1 MYKTILVPLDL
12 SSRAEKILS
21 HVEDLAQCN
30 QANVILLHVLD
41 PDAPPS
47 DIHLRDLAGRQSLS
61 DLLQHGA
68 EEYLAGCRK
77 RLADKGISVQTR
89 VYWGSVVDSIIK
101 VAEETGADL
110 IAMASHGRSG
120 LAMVFYG
127 SVAAGILHR
136 ANRPLLLIRSL
147 EGEAPAPQ

>member
-12 SSRAEKILS
+12 STRAEKILA
-21 HVEDLAQCN
+21 HVEDLALSN
-30 QANVILLHVLD
+30 KANVVLLHVLD

-47 DIHLRDLAGRQSLS
+47 DIHLKDLMGRQSLS

-68 EEYLAGCRK
+68 EEYLAACRK
-77 RLADKGISVQTR
+77 KLVDKGISVQTR

-101 VAEETGADL
+101 VAEESGADL
-110 IAMASHGRSG
+110 IAMASHGRGG

-127 SVAAGILHR
+127 SVAAGILHK
-136 ANRPLLLIRSL
+136 ADRPLLLIRSM
-147 EGEAPAPQ
+147 EGESPAPQ